1 MRKSWIKEFRIHT
14 VSALFLLR
22 FFTGSSSPNRLGFT
36 KELNSF
42 DFMFGFQIISN
53 EIQKLKDKALWIQE
67 LTVLQSKDVI
77 PIASISQ
84 EG

>member
-1 MRKSWIKEFRIHT
+1 
-14 VSALFLLR
+14 
-22 FFTGSSSPNRLGFT
+22 
-36 KELNSF
+36 
-42 DFMFGFQIISN
+42 MFGFQIISN

-67 LTVLQSKDVI
+67 LTVLQSEDVI